1 MAIPGKDRWRIDCRI
16 VADRSAIRTLDR
28 GAIHYSNFSIGPKAG
43 RWSGVATAVSLTAAL
58 SGCGSTSLDEYRVVD
73 QSVAISARSEQADS
87 GRDAKKDAAEAPVDA
102 LRVENGAMLSVRPE
116 MAANTSDVAV
126 SALEISNPRRVE
138 LLVPQKSFSKD
149 RKTGALRI
157 TYDDLNLLTVLNMEP
172 VTDDAVSWMP
182 AWMTS
187 LNGQMVRVRGFM
199 LPTFQVEGLEG
210 FALLRDNQVC
220 CYGPG
225 AKIYDHILV
234 KMKEGTT
241 ARYVP
246 LQESLDVVGRFKIDL
261 QSAGESVFQLYVI
274 EDAVVISR

>member
-1 MAIPGKDRWRIDCRI
+1 MAMPGA
-16 VADRSAIRTLDR
+16 V
-28 GAIHYSNFSIGPKAG
+28 G
-43 RWSGVATAVSLTAAL
+43 RWCGFATAVSLMAVV
-58 SGCGSTSLDEYRVVD
+58 SGCGSTSRDDYRVVD
-73 QSVAISARSEQADS
+73 QSAAISARWEQADP
-87 GRDAKKDAAEAPVDA
+87 GRAVKKDDAEAPVDA
-102 LRVENGAMLSVRPE
+102 LRVENGAMMSVRPE
-116 MAANTSDVAV
+116 TAANASDAAV

-138 LLVPQKSFSKD
+138 LLVPQKTFSKD
-149 RKTGALRI
+149 RKTGAIRI

-199 LPTFQVEGLEG
+199 YPPFQAEGLEG
-210 FALLRDNQVC
+210 FVLLKDNQNC

-234 KMKEGTT
+234 KMKAGTT

-246 LQESLDVVGRFKIDL
+246 LQESLEVVGRFKIDL
-261 QSAGESVFQLYVI
+261 ESAGDSVFQLYVI
-274 EDAVVISR
+274 EDASMITR